1 MVEFEAIVAEAE
13 WDGPE
18 CRDPGFYLEETPVE
32 MHMVEQKRRSPSL
45 LRIPPSPF

>member
-18 CRDPGFYLEETPVE
+18 FGPMCRDPGFYLEETPVE
-32 MHMVEQKRRSPSL
+32 MNMVEQKRQT
-45 LRIPPSPF
+45 PSPF